1 MPSSLRLIKTN
12 IIYPIIGTLLISLMM
27 LALNAAVSDINTI
40 IDKAL
45 ESIGLDDKILP
56 IIILIV
62 LLVMNLITPHFI
74 RKQDDPK

>member
-1 MPSSLRLIKTN
+1 
-12 IIYPIIGTLLISLMM
+12 M
-27 LALNAAVSDINTI
+27 LALNAAVSDINAI
-40 IDKAL
+40 IVKTL

-74 RKQDDPK
+74 RKQDDPE